1 MKGSSTLFKT
11 RLLPL
16 LISTAII
23 AAGPACAQER
33 EMDDVEIRT
42 VQLAPGIAVLFGRGG
57 NIGVSHG
64 EDGTVLIDDQF
75 APLTG
80 RIQAAI
86 TDLGADPVRFL
97 INTHWHG
104 DHTGGNENFGEAGA
118 LIMAHDNV
126 RIRMVEGLNRG
137 ERGVVAPS
145 PSAALPVITY
155 HDGITLHL
163 NGDTVQILH
172 MHNGHTDGDSIIRW
186 ENANVIHMGDLFFS
200 SQTFPFIDRQSGGSV
215 QGLIQAASRVLEMA
229 DDETRIIPGH
239 GPMATRS
246 DLLAYRDMIVAVA
259 HQVQSAID
267 AGQSLEEIQAMAIT
281 ADYDLEGGFIPGE
294 RFIGFVRES
303 LTDPDAM
310 APARG
315 HDDHG
320 SDHDDGDDM
329 H

>member
-1 MKGSSTLFKT
+1 MYKT

-16 LISTAII
+16 LISTMII
-23 AAGPACAQER
+23 TVDPACAQER
-33 EMDDVEIRT
+33 EMDDVQIRT
-42 VQLAPGIAVLFGRGG
+42 EQVAPGIAVLFGRGG

-64 EDGTVLIDDQF
+64 VDGTVLIDDQF
-75 APLTG
+75 APLTV

-86 TDLGADPVRFL
+86 GDLGADPVRFL

-126 RIRMVEGLNRG
+126 RVRMVEGMDRG
-137 ERGVVAPS
+137 ERGVVSPS
-145 PSAALPVITY
+145 PDPALPIITY

-186 ENANVIHMGDLFFS
+186 ENANVIHMGDLFFTS
-200 SQTFPFIDRQSGGSV
+200 RTFPFIDRQSGGSA
-215 QGLIQAASRVLEMA
+215 QGLIQAANRVLEMA

-239 GPMATRS
+239 GPMATRA
-246 DLLAYRDMIVAVA
+246 DLLTYRDMIASITS
-259 HQVQSAID
+259 QVQSAID
-267 AGQSLEEIQAMAIT
+267 AGRSLEEIQTMAVT
-281 ADYDLEGGFIPGE
+281 ADYDLEGGFISGE
-294 RFIGFVRES
+294 RFIGFVHDS
-303 LTDPDAM
+303 LTDPAAM
-310 APARG
+310 THA
-315 HDDHG
+315 HD
-320 SDHDDGDDM
+320 DHDDGNDM